1 DRALRP
7 ARDGRLARPGLRRLR
22 RRQWQPRA
30 GRRLHKALRGVMK
43 FDPLTLPVSNLDRS
57 RDWYVATLGLKVEFE
72 IAASRSV
79 SLQDGEG
86 FAIFLQDNPGAASNG
101 TALWFQVDDV
111 DAIFAEWTARGV
123 AFNHGPQKNFWGY
136 GP

>member
-1 DRALRP
+1 
-7 ARDGRLARPGLRRLR
+7 
-22 RRQWQPRA
+22 
-30 GRRLHKALRGVMK
+30 MK
-43 FDPLTLPVSNLDRS
+43 LDHLNLPVSSLDRS

-72 IAASRSV
+72 IAASRTV

-86 FAIFLQDNPGAASNG
+86 FAIFLQEKPGATSNG
-101 TALWFQVDDV
+101 TALWVQVDDV

-136 GP
+136 GPDSSTRTAISCACGTSARCARNRHSGVS